1 MSNINSQSRLTGNF
15 CSNTAFNLS
24 RKVLLD
30 TEIKILE
37 KGVDYAPN
45 QNKVNEPEL
54 KQDFDEFSRK
64 MRLNSFTAEADII

>member
-24 RKVLLD
+24 QKVLLD